1 MGSGTVSPL
10 GRIGWRVVGLS
21 SVLGAAA
28 ISGRLV
34 IYLAFG
40 LIAILALTGTFGS
53 SRCQGAAQVVLAILL
68 GRTLPPG
75 VGSLPS
81 KQVARGGKQGAG
93 RSFSVGRKRWCGN
106 SGGPTHVGK

>member
-1 MGSGTVSPL
+1 VSPL
-10 GRIGWRVVGLS
+10 GRIGWRVVSLS

-28 ISGRLV
+28 VSGRIVL
-34 IYLAFG
+34 YLAFG

-81 KQVARGGKQGAG
+81 KQVARGGKQRAG
-93 RSFSVGRKRWCGN
+93 RSFPVHRKR
-106 SGGPTHVGK
+106 